1 MSRPEY
7 LFATKEGRKEICQ
20 SASTQRLIFVILN
33 ANYPNY
39 PATQEELHQEL
50 SPRVMEFA
58 PKAYL
63 SRPNQKVP
71 FLTVNDQQREQ
82 VYTSRSEFSGDFF
95 VYDVT
100 TDENG
105 KEVTLRQLIFSSN
118 KNLIQSEAKLWL
130 TKRKKK
136 TVKLIDHSYLAC
148 LHHGAIICGICL
160 YNHVYF
166 GSLEQSLESGLRL
179 SDNAE
184 PRVLRIL
191 LVGLGGGCFTSFLQ
205 HNLKPIAGV
214 KLEFDA
220 VEIDPTMVE
229 VARKWFDLNEN
240 LKQDQFE
247 IRIVVEDGITY
258 LDRFEKAGHYNMI
271 IFDIDNKFSKG
282 NDTGL
287 SCPPPEFLEPK
298 TLGNVK
304 RLLKADALSLFMLN
318 LAARNNSIKKSM
330 EGKLKES
337 FGQVNKYRIPDET
350 NNIYYCFNQQV
361 QLDDLLDKE
370 KSLSERIQRF
380 MALFT
385 TTMKG
390 DLSSVVDCCDFLT
403 NLTRLS

>member
-1 MSRPEY
+1 M
-7 LFATKEGRKEICQ
+7 
-20 SASTQRLIFVILN
+20 FVILN

-39 PATQEELHQEL
+39 PQTQEELHQEL

-82 VYTSRSEFSGDFF
+82 VYASRSEFSGDFF

-105 KEVTLRQLIFSSN
+105 KEVTLRQLIFNSN
-118 KNLIQSEAKLWL
+118 KNLIQSEAKLRL
-130 TKRKKK
+130 MKRKKK
-136 TVKLIDHSYLAC
+136 TVKLIDHSWLAC

-160 YNHVYF
+160 YNHAYF
-166 GSLEQSLESGLRL
+166 GSLEQSLDKSLRL
-179 SDNAE
+179 SDSAE
-184 PRVLRIL
+184 ARVLRIL
-191 LVGLGGGCFTSFLQ
+191 LIGLGGGCFTSFLQ
-205 HNLKPIAGV
+205 HNLKPISGV
-214 KLEFDA
+214 KLEFDV
-220 VEIDPTMVE
+220 VEIDSTMVE

-240 LKQDQFE
+240 LRQDEFE
-247 IRIVVEDGITY
+247 IKIVVEDGISY
-258 LDRFEKAGHYNMI
+258 LERFDKAGHYNMI
-271 IFDIDNKFSKG
+271 IFDIDNKN
-282 NDTGL
+282 NDNGL

-330 EGKLKES
+330 EGKLRES
-337 FGQVNKYRIPDET
+337 FSQVNKYRIPDET
-350 NNIYYCFNQQV
+350 NSLYYCFNRQV
-361 QLDDLLDKE
+361 QLGDLVDKE
-370 KSLSERIQRF
+370 KSLGDRIQRF
-380 MALFT
+380 IALFT
-385 TTMKG
+385 STVKKD
-390 DLSSVVDCCDFLT
+390 DLSSVVDCCDFVT